1 MTQILRD
8 RLIASTLI
16 LLSLLAIWVARDF
29 RGDGYVFPMAMA
41 GLLAMVCLL
50 KLILPGEEPDPEEE
64 DQEAINWNRFLL
76 WSVFAV
82 LFYFLADPLGVFI
95 VIPAFMFAVLKFL
108 ANLKITTAAL
118 IAVLFTAMIYIFFEL
133 LLEVPTPAGILEGI
147 IR

>member
-1 MTQILRD
+1 MTQTLRD

-16 LLSLLAIWVARDF
+16 LLSLLAIWVALDF

-41 GLLAMVCLL
+41 GLLAVVCLL
-50 KLILPGEEPDPEEE
+50 KLILPGENPDIEKEELE
-64 DQEAINWNRFLL
+64 SINWNRFLL

-82 LFYFLADPLGVFI
+82 LFYILAEPLGVFI

-108 ANLKITTAAL
+108 AHLKITTAAL
-118 IAVLFTAMIYIFFEL
+118 IAVLFTATIFFVFEL
-133 LLEVPTPAGILEGI
+133 LLEVPTPVGILDGI